1 MFCEA
6 VGADFSDAQ
15 GGTTAEGIHLGAMAG
30 SIDILQRCYTGIEPR
45 GGVLHFNPSLPEQL
59 DRLRMRIRYRR
70 QILDV
75 EVEREVLR
83 ITSRRFTAAPI
94 TVAYRG
100 QFREMSPG
108 DSYSFRLIHPP
119 RAGAACAPR
128 RTLTEAPT

>member
-1 MFCEA
+1 MVDGNRHNGPVRKFFDHSNLP
-6 VGADFSDAQ
+6 GQ
-15 GGTTAEGIHLGAMAG
+15 GV
-30 SIDILQRCYTGIEPR
+30 QRVSGKSVVFEPR